1 MLGSGRKAEGLNP
14 QLRTAPT
21 APAPAVSVR
30 DLTFGYEGAAAIEEL
45 TFDVPSGSLVGLA
58 GPNGSGKSTLL
69 KTLLGLLR
77 PWRGEVALFGQP
89 VPSMRGRVAYA
100 PQAELVD
107 WAFPATV
114 RDVVMM
120 GRYGRI
126 GLLRRPRAAD
136 RDAVVRALDEVGL
149 TQLASRQIGELSGG
163 QQRRML
169 IARALAQ
176 ETDLLLLD
184 EPMAGLD
191 PATQHD
197 LLALFESLRRQGKT
211 LLVATHDLSCVAAC
225 FDLALL
231 LNRRVVAFG
240 PPSEVFTPEI
250 LTEAFAEHL
259 LMLPT
264 EGGVLVGH
272 HAHG

>member
-1 MLGSGRKAEGLNP
+1 MLPEAFAGRA
-14 QLRTAPT
+14 A
-21 APAPAVSVR
+21 AVAVR
-30 DLTFGYEGAAAIEEL
+30 DLWAGYDGTPALESL

-69 KTLLGLLR
+69 KTLLGLVK
-77 PWRGEVALFGQP
+77 PWRGEVTVFGSATSGARQ
-89 VPSMRGRVAYA
+89 RIAYA

-107 WAFPATV
+107 WDFPATV
-114 RDVVMM
+114 RDVVLM
-120 GRYGRI
+120 GRYGRV
-126 GLLRRPRAAD
+126 GLLRPPRAAD
-136 RDAVVRALDEVGL
+136 RAAAASALAQVGL
-149 TQLASRQIGELSGG
+149 DALAGRQIGELSGG

-176 ETDLLLLD
+176 EADLLLLD

-191 PATQHD
+191 ATTQHD
-197 LLALFESLRRQGKT
+197 LLRLFERLRDAGKT

-231 LNRRVVAFG
+231 LNRRLVAFG
-240 PPSEVFTPEI
+240 PPNEIFTTEI
-250 LTEAFAEHL
+250 LSEAFAGHL
-259 LMLPT
+259 LLLPT
-264 EGGVLVGH
+264 EGGVYVGH